1 MIEKLN
7 TKIEILEINEEKN
20 LGRFVISPLERGY
33 GTTLGNSMRR
43 VLLSSLPGSA
53 ISSIKF
59 DEGVL
64 HEFSTVKGVIEDVPE
79 IILNI
84 KGIAIKKLS
93 DNNDPINLR
102 LDIEGP
108 KIVTAGDITGD
119 SNLEIV
125 NKDHYIATINDEGSI
140 HMDLTV
146 VDGTG
151 YSVAD
156 QHKLENAPIGLIS
169 IDSSFT
175 PVTKVNFI
183 VEKTRVG
190 QIIDFDKLIL
200 EVTTNG
206 TITPQEAVSDGSK
219 ILINYLNFFTELPNI
234 DQEVLVTE
242 DDEDDNEDETQQL
255 LSLTIEELD
264 LNLRAFNCLKR
275 VGLNTVEQILEVPM
289 DELAKIKNFGKKSF
303 IEVKEKI
310 ESLGLKLL
318 NDNEDE

>member
-7 TKIEILEINEEKN
+7 TKIEILDIDEKN
-20 LGRFVISPLERGY
+20 NRGSFVISPLERGY

-93 DNNDPINLR
+93 DSEVPINLR
-102 LDIEGP
+102 LDVEGP
-108 KIVTAGDITGD
+108 KIVTAGDIVGD
-119 SNLEIV
+119 AELEIV
-125 NKDHYIATINDEGSI
+125 NKDHYIATVNDEGSI
-140 HMDLTV
+140 HMDLQV
-146 VDGTG
+146 SDGTG
-151 YSVAD
+151 YSTAD
-156 QHKLENAPIGLIS
+156 QHKPEELQIGEIS

-175 PVTKVNFI
+175 PVGKVNFI

-190 QIIDFDKLIL
+190 QTIDYDKLTI
-200 EVTTNG
+200 EVETNG
-206 TITPQEAVSDGSK
+206 TITPQEAVSDGAQ

-234 DQEVLVTE
+234 EQEQVEEVE
-242 DDEDDNEDETQQL
+242 DEEEIDDNEQV
-255 LSLTIEELD
+255 LSLTLEELD
-264 LNLRAFNCLKR
+264 LSLRAFNCLKR
-275 VGLNTVEQILEVPM
+275 AGINTVGEIIEVPE
-289 DELAKIKNFGKKSF
+289 DELVKIKNFGKKSF
-303 IEVKEKI
+303 LEVKEKI
-310 ESLGLKLL
+310 EGLGLELK
-318 NDNEDE
+318 

>member
-7 TKIEILEINEEKN
+7 TKIEILDIDEKN
-20 LGRFVISPLERGY
+20 NRGSFVISPLERGY

-93 DNNDPINLR
+93 DSEGPINLR
-102 LDIEGP
+102 LDVEGP
-108 KIVTAGDITGD
+108 KIVTAGDIVGD
-119 SNLEIV
+119 AELEIV
-125 NKDHYIATINDEGSI
+125 NKDHYIATVNDEGSI
-140 HMDLTV
+140 HMDLQV
-146 VDGTG
+146 SDGTG
-151 YSVAD
+151 YSTAD
-156 QHKLENAPIGLIS
+156 QHKPEELQIGEIS

-175 PVTKVNFI
+175 PVGKVNFI

-190 QIIDFDKLIL
+190 QTIDYDKLTL
-200 EVTTNG
+200 EVETNG
-206 TITPQEAVSDGSK
+206 TITPQEAVSDGAQ

-234 DQEVLVTE
+234 EQEQVEEVE
-242 DDEDDNEDETQQL
+242 DEEEIDDNEQV
-255 LSLTIEELD
+255 LSLTLEELD
-264 LNLRAFNCLKR
+264 LSLRAFNCLKR
-275 VGLNTVEQILEVPM
+275 AGINTVGEIIEVPE
-289 DELAKIKNFGKKSF
+289 DELVNIKNFGKKSF
-303 IEVKEKI
+303 LEVKEKI
-310 ESLGLKLL
+310 EGLGLELK
-318 NDNEDE
+318 

>member
-7 TKIEILEINEEKN
+7 TKIEILEIDEKN
-20 LGRFVISPLERGY
+20 NRGRFVISPLERGY

-84 KGIAIKKLS
+84 KGIAIKKLT
-93 DNNDPINLR
+93 DNEGPIKLR
-102 LDIEGP
+102 LDVEGP
-108 KIVTAGDITGD
+108 KIVTAGDIVGD
-119 SNLEIV
+119 AELDIV
-125 NKDHYIATINDEGSI
+125 NKDHYIATVNDEGSI
-140 HMDLTV
+140 HMDLQV
-146 VDGTG
+146 SDGTG
-151 YSVAD
+151 YSTAD
-156 QHKLENAPIGLIS
+156 QHKPEELQIGEIS

-175 PVTKVNFI
+175 PVGKVNFI

-190 QIIDFDKLIL
+190 QTIDYDKLTL
-200 EVTTNG
+200 EVETNG
-206 TITPQEAVSDGSK
+206 TITPQEAVSDGAQ

-234 DQEVLVTE
+234 EEEQVIEVE
-242 DDEDDNEDETQQL
+242 DEEEIDDNEQV
-255 LSLTIEELD
+255 LSLTLEELD
-264 LNLRAFNCLKR
+264 LSLRAFNCLKR
-275 VGLNTVEQILEVPM
+275 AGINTVGEIIEVPE
-289 DELAKIKNFGKKSF
+289 DELSKIKNFGKKSF

-310 ESLGLKLL
+310 EGLGLELK
-318 NDNEDE
+318 

>member
-7 TKIEILEINEEKN
+7 TKIEILEIDEKNN

-33 GTTLGNSMRR
+33 GTTLGNGMRR

-64 HEFSTVKGVIEDVPE
+64 HEFTTVKGVIEDVPE

-84 KGIAIKKLS
+84 KGIAIKKIAENS
-93 DNNDPINLR
+93 EPITLR
-102 LDIEGP
+102 LDVKGP
-108 KIVTAGDITGD
+108 KIVTARDISGDT
-119 SNLEIV
+119 NLEIV

-140 HMDLTV
+140 NMDLTV
-146 VDGTG
+146 IDGSG

-156 QHKLENAPIGLIS
+156 QHKVENAPIGLIS

-175 PVTKVNFI
+175 PVKKVNFI

-190 QIIDFDKLIL
+190 QTIDYDKLIL

-206 TITPQEAVSDGSK
+206 TLNPQEAVSDGAQ
-219 ILINYLNFFTELPNI
+219 ILINYLNFFTELPNVDEEEI
-234 DQEVLVTE
+234 QIEVE
-242 DDEDDNEDETQQL
+242 EEEDENEHL
-255 LSLTIEELD
+255 LQLTIEELD
-264 LNLRAFNCLKR
+264 LSLRAFNCLKR
-275 VGLNTVEQILEVPM
+275 ADLNTVGDILEIPI
-289 DELAKIKNFGKKSF
+289 DELSRIKNFGKKSF
-303 IEVKEKI
+303 TEVKAKI
-310 ESLGLKLL
+310 EDLGLELKE
-318 NDNEDE
+318 NEDE